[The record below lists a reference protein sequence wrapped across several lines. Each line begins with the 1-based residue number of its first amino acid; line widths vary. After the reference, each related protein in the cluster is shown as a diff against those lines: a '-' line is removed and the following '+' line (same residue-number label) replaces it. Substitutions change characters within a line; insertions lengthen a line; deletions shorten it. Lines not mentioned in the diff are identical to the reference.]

1 MVLDPM
7 TVLFIIKI
15 TQEIKL
21 NREFRKTHTHTP
33 EHGRPIDKQM
43 MTQYSCFTH
52 ETYYEYLTKYI
63 YATTTRHMKSDKEIG
78 YKCI

>member
-1 MVLDPM
+1 MVSDPM

-21 NREFRKTHTHTP
+21 NREFRKRDTP

-43 MTQYSCFTH
+43 AQYTFFTH
-52 ETYYEYLTKYI
+52 ET
-63 YATTTRHMKSDKEIG
+63 S
-78 YKCI
+78 